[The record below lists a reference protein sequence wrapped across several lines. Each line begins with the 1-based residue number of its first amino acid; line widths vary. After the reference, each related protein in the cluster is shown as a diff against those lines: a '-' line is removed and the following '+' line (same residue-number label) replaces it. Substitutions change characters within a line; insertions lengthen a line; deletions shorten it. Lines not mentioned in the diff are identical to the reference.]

1 MSSPNAPSVPMC
13 AVMTCAVTPS
23 QLRAARSMLDWSRGE
38 LAKEAKISAETIKN
52 IEHGTFLPKE
62 ETLKAI
68 IETFARYGI
77 QFVHHAAT
85 VSMSVEHKPS
95 DQAVAFSYSGV
106 VRVTATTSQTFAEVR
121 Q

>member
-1 MSSPNAPSVPMC
+1 MTKAEQPIPSLQVC
-13 AVMTCAVTPS
+13 VIAPS

-38 LAKEAKISAETIKN
+38 LAKEARISAETIKN

-95 DQAVAFSYSGV
+95 GQAVAFSYSGV
-106 VRVTATTSQTFAEVR
+106 VRVTATASQTFAEVR